1 MRYSFTPAAERALAE
16 AATWTSGEFFDALEA
31 PALLLGLLAETE
43 CRAALI
49 LTGLGIDVATVQ
61 ERWPSLTRLSTR
73 FPSWEGVLTPLDPP
87 DGGLPVRHICPEVQV
102 SLSAAAR
109 QLRSCGL
116 PIELGTE
123 HVLWGLAGG
132 DHEVSDWLRQKGVRP
147 DVLEAE
153 IHRVHGHQT
162 GPEAPGAL
170 APLPF
175 DAAEQVEAI
184 ETRGAECPVPTGEY
198 SVPTTIANRSH
209 RSAAITPME
218 RLQALRVIDAAANRA
233 REGLRVVEDYVRF
246 VLDDPY
252 LTSVLKGLRHEL
264 AEVIGRLPSSERLAA
279 RETLADVGTHFATP
293 AELCREDTASVLAAN
308 FSRLQE
314 SLRSLEEFAKILDPA
329 ASAAFENLRYQS
341 YTLHRAAEMTRMGF
355 ERLHHARLYVLIDGR
370 STPEEFSRLA
380 RSLVSSGVHVIQLR
394 DKRLEDRAL
403 LQRARMLR
411 DIAAEGNVVF
421 IVNDRPDLAVLSRAD
436 GVHIGQ
442 EEMSVKD
449 ARTVVGPQAIIG
461 VSTHSIQQARRA
473 VLDGANYIGVGP
485 TFPSE
490 TKHFERFPGVELLRA
505 VHAEIRLPAFAI
517 GGICLENLPLVLE
530 TGFRRIAI
538 GAAIT
543 RAASAESTAT
553 AFLTALG

>member
-1 MRYSFTPAAERALAE
+1 MAE
-16 AATWTSGEFFDALEA
+16 AAVWSTGEFSDALEA
-31 PALLLGLLAETE
+31 PALLLGLLAESE
-43 CRAALI
+43 CRAALT
-49 LTGLGIDVATVQ
+49 LAGQGIDATTIRD
-61 ERWPSLTRLSTR
+61 RWPSLTRLTTR
-73 FPSWEGVLTPLDPP
+73 FPSW
-87 DGGLPVRHICPEVQV
+87 DGGPIPLCFPEGGVPVRHISPEVQA

-109 QLRSCGL
+109 QLRNAGL
-116 PIELGTE
+116 PVELGTE
-123 HVLWGLAGG
+123 HLLWGLANL
-132 DHEVSDWLRQKGVRP
+132 DHEVSDWLRQKGIKP
-147 DVLEAE
+147 DALEAE
-153 IHRVHGHQT
+153 IRRVHGQQT
-162 GPEAPGAL
+162 APADPAAL

-175 DAAEQVEAI
+175 DAAEQAEVSD
-184 ETRGAECPVPTGEY
+184 TPSAECPVPSGEC
-198 SVPTTIANRSH
+198 
-209 RSAAITPME
+209 AAPRTQYAEAVGSRQPGVVSPQE

-246 VLDDPY
+246 VLDDRY

-264 AEVIGRLPSSERLAA
+264 AVVLGRIPSGERFAA
-279 RETLADVGTHFATP
+279 RETLADVGTELSTP
-293 AELCREDTASVLAAN
+293 AELRREDTASVLAAN

-329 ASAAFENLRYQS
+329 ASTAFEHLRYQS
-341 YTLHRAAEMTRMGF
+341 YTLHRAAEMTRMGL

-370 STPEEFSRLA
+370 STPEEFSQLA
-380 RSLVSSGVHVIQLR
+380 RSLVSGGVHVIQLR

-411 DIAAEGNVVF
+411 EIAAEGNVVF
-421 IVNDRPDLAVLSRAD
+421 IMNDRPDLAVLSRAD

-449 ARTVVGPQAIIG
+449 ARTVVGPQAIVG

-490 TKHFERFPGVELLRA
+490 TKQFDRFPGVDLLRA

-517 GGICLENLPLVLE
+517 GGIRLENLPSVLE
-530 TGFRRIAI
+530 TGFRRVAI

-543 RAASAESTAT
+543 RAASAESAAT
-553 AFLTALG
+553 AFLTALS